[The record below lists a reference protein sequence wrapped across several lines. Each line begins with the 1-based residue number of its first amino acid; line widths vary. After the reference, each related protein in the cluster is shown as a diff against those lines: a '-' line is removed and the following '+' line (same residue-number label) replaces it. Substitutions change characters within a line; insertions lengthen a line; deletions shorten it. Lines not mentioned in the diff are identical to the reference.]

1 MAGKSK
7 VSSSLRAEQ
16 QATQAAFIES
26 CKARGLTP
34 YEALREASFLP
45 LDLKPTDIKVVKWPR
60 FR

>member
-7 VSSSLRAEQ
+7 VSSSLRAEK
-16 QATQAAFIES
+16 QAIQAAFIES

>member
-1 MAGKSK
+1 MSTQE
-7 VSSSLRAEQ
+7 SSADLRAQ
-16 QATQAAFIES
+16 KRAIQAAFIES